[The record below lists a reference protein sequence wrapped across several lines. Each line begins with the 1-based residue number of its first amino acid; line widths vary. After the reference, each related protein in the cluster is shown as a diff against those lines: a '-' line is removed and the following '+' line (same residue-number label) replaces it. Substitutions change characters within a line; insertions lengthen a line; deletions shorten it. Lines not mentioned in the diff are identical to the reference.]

1 MMEALMDG
9 WTDTQNF
16 GRYNII
22 PSPLLVAGQ
31 NDIHVSVLVW

>member
-9 WTDTQNF
+9 HPNF

-22 PSPLLVAGQ
+22 PSPLFVARYIKTGSK
-31 NDIHVSVLVW
+31 ND